1 MTAFA
6 NFWRE
11 PRAALA
17 GDPAIPDGRRVYAI
31 GDVHGRDDLLERLLA
46 RIEADHASRRPA
58 AATIVFLGDLIDR
71 GPASRQ
77 VIERAMTYRPSG
89 IATVFI
95 AGNHEDVLC
104 RILAGEH
111 GLITDWLRFGG
122 AECARSY
129 GLDGER
135 LRLLEPAKA
144 ADELRAAIPRSHQAF
159 LESFCDTLSAGDYLF
174 VHAGIRPGI
183 PVEHQRIEDLR
194 WIRSPFLDF
203 DGRHELFVVHGHTIS
218 AEVDEAPGRI
228 GIDTGAYASG
238 VLTAVGLEGTDRWVL
253 QGALQSVPAS

>member
-1 MTAFA
+1 VSTFA
-6 NFWRE
+6 NFWKK

-17 GDPAIPDGRRVYAI
+17 GDPAIPPGHRVYAI
-31 GDVHGRDDLLERLLA
+31 GDVHGRDDLLELLLA
-46 RIEADHASRRPA
+46 QIEDDHASRGTA
-58 AATIVFLGDLIDR
+58 AATIIFLGDLIDR

-77 VIERAMTYRPSG
+77 VIERAMTYRPPA

-111 GLITDWLRFGG
+111 RLVADWLRFGG
-122 AECARSY
+122 AECACSY

-135 LRLLEPAKA
+135 LRLLDPMNSVE
-144 ADELRAAIPRSHQAF
+144 ELRAAIPQSHRAF
-159 LESFCDTLSAGDYLF
+159 LESFCDTFSAGDYLF

-183 PVEHQRIEDLR
+183 PVGSQRIEDLR
-194 WIRSPFLDF
+194 WIRRPFLDF
-203 DGRHELFVVHGHTIS
+203 DGRHEQFVVHGHTIS
-218 AEVDEAPGRI
+218 AEIDEAPGRI

-238 VLTAVGLEGTDRWVL
+238 VLTAIGLEGTQRWAL
-253 QGALQSVPAS
+253 QGVLRPDGA

>member
-1 MTAFA
+1 MTAFT
-6 NFWRE
+6 NFWRK
-11 PRAALA
+11 PRATLA

-31 GDVHGRDDLLERLLA
+31 GDVHGRDDLLQRLLA
-46 RIEADHASRRPA
+46 RIEADHAARRPA

-77 VIERAMTYRPSG
+77 VIERAMTYNPSG

-104 RILAGEH
+104 RILAGEQ
-111 GLITDWLRFGG
+111 GLIIDWLRFGG
-122 AECARSY
+122 SECARSY

-135 LRLLEPAKA
+135 LRLLDPAKA

-194 WIRSPFLDF
+194 WIRGPFLDF
-203 DGRHELFVVHGHTIS
+203 EGRHELFVVHGHTIS

-228 GIDTGAYASG
+228 GIDTGAYASD
-238 VLTAVGLEGTDRWVL
+238 VLTAIGLEGTDRWVL
-253 QGALQSVPAS
+253 QGTLQSVRAS

>member
-6 NFWRE
+6 NFWRK

-31 GDVHGRDDLLERLLA
+31 GDVHGRDDLLARLLA
-46 RIEADHASRRPA
+46 RIEDDNVSRGPA
-58 AATIVFLGDLIDR
+58 ATTIVFLGDLIDR

-104 RILAGEH
+104 RILGGDH
-111 GLITDWLRFGG
+111 RLITDWLRFGG
-122 AECARSY
+122 AECANSY

-135 LRLLEPAKA
+135 LRLLDPGKA
-144 ADELRAAIPRSHQAF
+144 AADLRAAIPRSHQAF

-183 PVEHQRIEDLR
+183 PIERQRVEDLR
-194 WIRSPFLDF
+194 WIRGPFLDF
-203 DGRHELFVVHGHTIS
+203 DGRHEQFVVHGHTIS

-238 VLTAVGLEGTDRWVL
+238 VLTAIGLEGTERWVL
-253 QGALQSVPAS
+253 QAALQPDAA